1 LRRRSACCAA
11 TETGGEEGAN
21 RPGQAQRD
29 TLVHYNH
36 THKVIPRVDSVS
48 AGQDSDTYHL
58 VAGDAA
64 GSHADEV
71 LLQLSKAITE
81 HSNAVNDQA
90 RILVAPLAREESLWM
105 VDMYEHVAAYLV
117 MPLSDFLCGSE
128 SALLEK
134 LAVRLSV
141 VPLERVD
148 YDIVWGKKRTLA
160 LYVSAKLAT

>member
-1 LRRRSACCAA
+1 MRRRSACCAA

-36 THKVIPRVDSVS
+36 TNKVIPRVDSVS

-81 HSNAVNDQA
+81 QTHSIKPNTTLIQ
-90 RILVAPLAREESLWM
+90 IEKWTG
-105 VDMYEHVAAYLV
+105 VDT
-117 MPLSDFLCGSE
+117 
-128 SALLEK
+128 
-134 LAVRLSV
+134 
-141 VPLERVD
+141 
-148 YDIVWGKKRTLA
+148 WQ
-160 LYVSAKLAT
+160 SAKAV